1 MRISDWSSDV
11 CSSDLRT
18 CWNPR
23 HGKVKQLLRVLL
35 TVLLPLAAPFLV
47 YFAWL
52 WLIRRQPAGGP
63 PAIDWRAAPW
73 PWLLGAGLVCALARF
88 LYITLTTGPPAGPRQ
103 VPPRVVHGAV
113 VHQREHGGGG
123 RR

>member
-1 MRISDWSSDV
+1 M
-11 CSSDLRT
+11 
-18 CWNPR
+18 
-23 HGKVKQLLRVLL
+23 LRVLL

-73 PWLLGAGLVCALARF
+73 PWLLGAGLVCALAGF
-88 LYITLTTGPPAGPRQ
+88 LYIYLTTGHPAGTRL
-103 VPPRVVHGAV
+103 VPPSVVDRSEEHTSELQSLMRTSSAV
-113 VHQREHGGGG
+113 FCLKK
-123 RR
+123 

>member
-1 MRISDWSSDV
+1 M
-11 CSSDLRT
+11 
-18 CWNPR
+18 
-23 HGKVKQLLRVLL
+23 LRVLL

-73 PWLLGAGLVCALARF
+73 PWLLGAGLVCALAGF
-88 LYITLTTGPPAGPRQ
+88 LYIYLTTGHPAGTRL
-103 VPPRVVHGAV
+103 VPPSVVDGV
-113 VHQREHGGGG
+113 VVPSHPAD
-123 RR
+123 